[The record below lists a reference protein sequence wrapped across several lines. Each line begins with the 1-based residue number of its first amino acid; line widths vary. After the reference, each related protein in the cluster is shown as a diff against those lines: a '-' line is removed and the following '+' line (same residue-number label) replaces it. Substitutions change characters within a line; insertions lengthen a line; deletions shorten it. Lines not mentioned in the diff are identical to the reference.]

1 MELKDRII
9 DEAIRLFMKFG
20 IRHVTMD
27 DIANNLAISKR
38 TLYEVFKDKNELI
51 STCME
56 HLSNMQEAHY
66 QQLQKETSSV
76 LELMIKDMLDNIQT
90 LNKINPVFFYD
101 LKKYYRVIW
110 EKKHT
115 EHREKG
121 MSHIHTQL
129 RKGVNEGFFR
139 KEINLELVA
148 KLFHEQINMIGDDQ
162 IFPKE
167 EYNYA
172 DLFKNMVIN
181 FLRGISTQKGIDLI
195 DENLK

>member
-9 DEAIRLFMKFG
+9 EEAIRLFIKFG

-51 STCME
+51 NTCM
-56 HLSNMQEAHY
+56 LNLMIKQEARY
-66 QQLQKETSSV
+66 RQLQAESSNV
-76 LELMIKDMLDNIQT
+76 LELMIKNMLDGVQA
-90 LNKINPVFFYD
+90 LDKINPVFFSD
-101 LKKYYRVIW
+101 LKKYYPIVW
-110 EKKHT
+110 DQK
-115 EHREKG
+115 HREHKEKG
-121 MSHIHTQL
+121 LNHIYTQL

-148 KLFHEQINMIGDDQ
+148 KLFHEQLNLIGDDQ

-167 EYNYA
+167 DYNYS
-172 DLFKNMVIN
+172 DLFKNLVIN

-195 DENLK
+195 DENVK